1 MHNKLE
7 KPLCVI
13 FFKEMLLPFIWRR
26 LNINIF
32 FLYSNGSIATKI
44 SLYYVVNF
52 DNYVVYI
59 AFRGRNMEY
68 LKLHKFVINLY
79 WMIVFFKEM
88 IFSFTF

>member
-1 MHNKLE
+1 MAQT
-7 KPLCVI
+7 KPQYL
-13 FFKEMLLPFIWRR
+13 
-26 LNINIF
+26 
-32 FLYSNGSIATKI
+32 FLYSNGSIAKKI

-59 AFRGRNMEY
+59 AFRDRNMDY